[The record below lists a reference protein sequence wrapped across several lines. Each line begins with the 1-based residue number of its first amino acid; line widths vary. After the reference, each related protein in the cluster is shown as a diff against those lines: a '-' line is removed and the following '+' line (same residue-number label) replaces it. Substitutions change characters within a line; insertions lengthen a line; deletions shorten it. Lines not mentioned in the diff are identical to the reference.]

1 MEPRG
6 ASAIALEVLLIG
18 LGDQVSRGISK
29 TVKRW
34 WYWGMISKFF
44 FYASVLLSGPKLDCG
59 NKGSDLLGPLTRG
72 AWSDKHRQRVV
83 CWKEL

>member
-6 ASAIALEVLLIG
+6 DSAIALEVLLIG

-29 TVKRW
+29 TVKQW
-34 WYWGMISKFF
+34 WYWGVISKF
-44 FYASVLLSGPKLDCG
+44 FYASVLLSGPSLTVAIKALTC
-59 NKGSDLLGPLTRG
+59 LGPLTCG
-72 AWSDKHRQRVV
+72 AWFDKHRQRVV